1 MIVTVLDGES
11 MQRKSFAEFECTI
24 ARAVEQ
30 IGDGWTLMILRN
42 ALLGARRFQDFE
54 EQLGAPP
61 TTLARRLHALT
72 EQGFFSRRVYESHPR
87 REEYELTRKGLEVL
101 PILLSIATWGG
112 RWACPG
118 GAPLECVD
126 AETGHAVDPI
136 LVDAKSGHRLLPG
149 VVGLRP
155 GPGASAELRRA
166 MKRQKVVFG
175 APARGGAT

>member
-1 MIVTVLDGES
+1 

-42 ALLGARRFQDFE
+42 ALLGAKRFQDFE

-61 TTLARRLHALT
+61 TTLARRLSALT
-72 EQGFFSRRVYESHPR
+72 AQGFFTRRVYEAHPR
-87 REEYELTRKGLEVL
+87 REEYELTQKGLDVL
-101 PILLSIATWGG
+101 DVVLAIAAWGS
-112 RWACPG
+112 RWAAPE
-118 GAPLECVD
+118 GAPLECID
-126 AETGHAVDPI
+126 TATGRAIDPV
-136 LVDAKSGHRLLPG
+136 LVDAHSGHRLLPG

-155 GPGASAELRRA
+155 GPGASAELKLA

-175 APARGGAT
+175 AQARGGAT